1 MFAYLILLS
10 NNRFV
15 MHRNPKK
22 ITVSRMVIL
31 FFILANGIVFR
42 QGFVSNP
49 AWYQLSNVTV
59 TLFLLSVI
67 LLHRKTR

>member
-1 MFAYLILLS
+1 
-10 NNRFV
+10 